1 MTRNEAIGVHTIGPE
16 RDEREDENENLYKD
30 CAEFTMKQRM
40 EGRGISS
47 E

>member
-16 RDEREDENENLYKD
+16 RDERENENENLYRD
-30 CAEFTMKQRM
+30 CAEFTMKQQL
-40 EGRGISS
+40 GGKGISS